1 MTGAMITVG
10 PTDPDVAAAAPPRA
24 PTTAVVFGR
33 RYRIPGTPLRRRV
46 LGWSF
51 IAGGLFSFLPVLGP
65 WMFPVGFVI
74 LSVDSARMRRSRRRL
89 TITVGRRWPRLNAAM
104 QPKRQ

>member
-1 MTGAMITVG
+1 MDTVTT
-10 PTDPDVAAAAPPRA
+10 PDRETIRPDVARPPVS
-24 PTTAVVFGR
+24 AVVFGR
-33 RYRIPGTPLRRRV
+33 RFRLPRTRLRRQV

-51 IAGGLFSFLPVLGP
+51 VAGGMFSFLPILGA

-89 TITVGRRWPRLNAAM
+89 TITIGRRWPRVNAALR
-104 QPKRQ
+104 PAKS

>member
-1 MTGAMITVG
+1 MTGAMSTVG
-10 PTDPDVAAAAPPRA
+10 PTDPHPASAVPPRA
-24 PTTAVVFGR
+24 PATAIVFGR
-33 RYRIPGTPLRRRV
+33 RYRLPGTPLRRRA

-51 IAGGLFSFLPVLGP
+51 IAGGMFSFLPILGP

-89 TITVGRRWPRLNAAM
+89 TITIGRRWPRLNAAM
-104 QPKRQ
+104 QPKRR

>member
-1 MTGAMITVG
+1 MDQSRPAPP
-10 PTDPDVAAAAPPRA
+10 PTSAAASPRA
-24 PTTAVVFGR
+24 PTTAIVFGR
-33 RYRIPGTPLRRRV
+33 RYRLPGTPLRRQA

-51 IAGGLFSFLPVLGP
+51 IAGGLFSVLPVLGP